1 MRVTQKQVYRAQLLD
16 ADRKKSEQADAAR
29 RGTSGLRLERPSDD
43 PGGSRRALLLRAAQ
57 EDYAIGRAKIDR
69 AGAEYGVRETA
80 LASMTS
86 ALSRAREVSVSMANG
101 TMSADN
107 RVAAAAEITEIR
119 DTLIQL
125 GNTRFM
131 DRYLFAGA
139 QTNAAAFDAAGVYQG
154 DAILVSIDLPDGG
167 SAEVTADG
175 GDLLR
180 GTGGAQSV
188 LGAVEGMIA
197 ALQANN
203 LPLIQAGLDE
213 LDDSIDYV
221 VQTRS
226 EFGASVNLIENLDM
240 IFESAEIQVQE
251 SRSKVEDMDVVV
263 AYSEVVR
270 TGQAYEQA
278 LQVMSRSRTP
288 SIFELL

>member
-43 PGGSRRALLLRAAQ
+43 PGGSRRSLLLRAAQ

-119 DTLIQL
+119 ETLIQL

-251 SRSKVEDMDVVV
+251 SRSEVEDMDVVV

>member
-16 ADRKKSEQADAAR
+16 ADRKKSEQAGAAR

-43 PGGSRRALLLRAAQ
+43 PGGSRRSLLLRAAQ

-119 DTLIQL
+119 ETLIQL

-251 SRSKVEDMDVVV
+251 SRSEVEDMDVVV